1 MLPPCRN
8 KSATA
13 TPKEAAKDRPNVK
26 GDARGFLSEACMAV
40 PDPAKIAPITRAAR
54 TRLSL
59 KSQITVESGLLS
71 GMKSTLRISSNE
83 ALYQPKATDKGTR
96 KKVMMMRHIRVRR
109 FL

>member
-13 TPKEAAKDRPNVK
+13 TPKEAAKDRPNVN
-26 GDARGFLSEACMAV
+26 GEASGFLSEACMAV
-40 PDPAKIAPITRAAR
+40 PDPANTAPIIKAAK

-59 KSQITVESGLLS
+59 KSQTTVESGLLS
-71 GMKSTLRISSNE
+71 GMKSTLRMSSNE
-83 ALYQPKATDKGTR
+83 ALYQPKATDNGTR
-96 KKVMMMRHIRVRR
+96 KKVKIMRQTSVRR